1 MYCYTIHI
9 YFSRPS
15 RVATSPKETEDDLN
29 NPISTAAPM
38 TGVGWPVTG
47 FKNRL
52 DRGSGRRKSQQAE
65 QATAVG
71 GKSGGYV
78 PEVEP
83 TRGSGLRFHVPVR
96 PPVRKTSNTDQ
107 PHIIQRQS
115 TSVIHMTREAIVYSP
130 ASSTFSMTSVSS
142 TRGKDLCTTL
152 YLSLLQNEM
161 TQLPASWVRYPKEIL
176 LHMVFFLYHNHHHH
190 LYMYS
195 SFSFRY
201 TMFGY
206 VFCIWKYHTKSRSL
220 AASNSDAFCLS
231 AIFASNLT
239 PTPDLSGSSAH
250 HYCHSKQKSVT

>member
-29 NPISTAAPM
+29 NPTSAAPM
-38 TGVGWPVTG
+38 SVGWPTG

-65 QATAVG
+65 AAAG
-71 GKSGGYV
+71 FGKSAAGY
-78 PEVEP
+78 PEEP

-107 PHIIQRQS
+107 PHIIRQS

-142 TRGKDLCTTL
+142 TRG
-152 YLSLLQNEM
+152 E
-161 TQLPASWVRYPKEIL
+161 
-176 LHMVFFLYHNHHHH
+176 
-190 LYMYS
+190 
-195 SFSFRY
+195 
-201 TMFGY
+201 
-206 VFCIWKYHTKSRSL
+206 
-220 AASNSDAFCLS
+220 
-231 AIFASNLT
+231 
-239 PTPDLSGSSAH
+239 
-250 HYCHSKQKSVT
+250 